1 MIYYG
6 LPEFS
11 QLVATGGINISNPI
25 PLKSMDHNMIH
36 NISFLDHCNYLCQK
50 HETNLLRLLSVIL
63 QKLNGDM
70 ILRVNKYPQ
79 LNSKLQSEI
88 GEWGES
94 VEPLDL
100 FRCPDSCYKSEN
112 IVELSRLFNEN
123 EDEFKRINSDLRE
136 DNSSDLYEVLE
147 TLKNNYHSC
156 DEGLR
161 NNLLEIEERRN
172 EYNSPYME
180 ILSNLSTK
188 PKSFYMNDLLQGD
201 DNINASVNTRLAKGI
216 PENIHVVFL
225 NSILLPTLI
234 AKCMEDHKRECM
246 GLKDMITAKH
256 GDIEQIMSRIEPGI
270 PLSDSIMNFIT
281 GVRGFFDENDEGL
294 MSDDDDDDEPEE
306 AKIAEILNKVV
317 NKSDSDNRDGLVN
330 ISDSDKDGL
339 VNVSELGDKVGLLN
353 VSELGDK
360 VDTDSGPEMY
370 HLKILSDPSTNEEI
384 HNSKDKQSVMS
395 VDNSDT
401 DMITFFD

>member
-11 QLVATGGINISNPI
+11 QLISTGGINISNPI

-50 HETNLLRLLSVIL
+50 HGTNLLRLLSVLL

-79 LNSKLQSEI
+79 LNNKLQSEI
-88 GEWGES
+88 SEWGES

-100 FRCPDSCYKSEN
+100 FRCPDSCYNSEN
-112 IVELSRLFNEN
+112 VVELSKLFNEN
-123 EDEFKRINSDLRE
+123 EEKFKKINSDLRE
-136 DNSSDLYEVLE
+136 DDSSNLYEVLE

-156 DEGLR
+156 DEDLR

-188 PKSFYMNDLLQGD
+188 PKSFYMGDLLKGD
-201 DNINASVNTRLAKGI
+201 DNINNSINTRLVKGI
-216 PENIHVVFL
+216 PENIHVIFL

-246 GLKDMITAKH
+246 GLKDMITTKH
-256 GDIEQIMSRIEPGI
+256 SDIEQIMSKIEPGI
-270 PLSDSIMNFIT
+270 PLTDSIMNFIT
-281 GVRGFFDENDEGL
+281 GVKGFFEENDEDL
-294 MSDDDDDDEPEE
+294 MSDDSDDADEDEPEE
-306 AKIAEILNKVV
+306 AKIAKILNKVV
-317 NKSDSDNRDGLVN
+317 NKSDSDDRVGLVN
-330 ISDSDKDGL
+330 ISD
-339 VNVSELGDKVGLLN
+339 LGD
-353 VSELGDK
+353 
-360 VDTDSGPEMY
+360 VDNHSDLDDREDLSNKEDDNTEKEMY
-370 HLKILSDPSTNEEI
+370 HLKILSDPSDNEEI
-384 HNSKDKQSVMS
+384 HGDDKQSTMS
-395 VDNSDT
+395 INDSDT

>member
-11 QLVATGGINISNPI
+11 QLISTGGINISNPI

-50 HETNLLRLLSVIL
+50 HGTNLLRLLSVIL

-79 LNSKLQSEI
+79 LNNKLQSEI
-88 GEWGES
+88 SEWGES

-100 FRCPDSCYKSEN
+100 FRCPDSCYNSEN
-112 IVELSRLFNEN
+112 VVELSKLFNEN
-123 EDEFKRINSDLRE
+123 EEKFKKINSDLRE
-136 DNSSDLYEVLE
+136 DDSSNLYEVLE
-147 TLKNNYHSC
+147 TLKNNYHSY
-156 DEGLR
+156 DEDLR

-188 PKSFYMNDLLQGD
+188 PKSFYMGDLLKGD
-201 DNINASVNTRLAKGI
+201 DNINNSINTRLVKGI
-216 PENIHVVFL
+216 PENIHVIFL

-234 AKCMEDHKRECM
+234 TKCMEDHKRECM
-246 GLKDMITAKH
+246 GLKDMITTKH
-256 GDIEQIMSRIEPGI
+256 SDIEQIMSKIEPGI
-270 PLSDSIMNFIT
+270 PLTDSIMNFIT
-281 GVRGFFDENDEGL
+281 GVKGFFEENDEDL
-294 MSDDDDDDEPEE
+294 MSDDSDDADEDEPEE

-317 NKSDSDNRDGLVN
+317 NKSDSDDRVGLVN
-330 ISDSDKDGL
+330 ISD
-339 VNVSELGDKVGLLN
+339 LGD
-353 VSELGDK
+353 
-360 VDTDSGPEMY
+360 VDNYSDLDDREDLSNKEDDNTEKEMY
-370 HLKILSDPSTNEEI
+370 HLKILSDPSDNEEI
-384 HNSKDKQSVMS
+384 HGDDKQSVMS